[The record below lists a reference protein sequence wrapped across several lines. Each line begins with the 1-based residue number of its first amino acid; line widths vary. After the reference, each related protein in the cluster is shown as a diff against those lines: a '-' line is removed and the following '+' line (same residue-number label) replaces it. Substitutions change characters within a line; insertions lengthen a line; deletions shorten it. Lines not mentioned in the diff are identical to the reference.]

1 MAAYKT
7 LGKIVMAERI
17 YALSQRIKADKDEM
31 DEVREALKAKMKL
44 GQVVQFNTPEGP
56 HRMKLSDCSET
67 ILKDNE
73 SIQSIIGTDLF
84 VKVAKIGTAALQAGL
99 KEQCGSPLA
108 ENTMLNC
115 IKAIVPKPT
124 LKLLKGKE

>member
-56 HRMKLSDCSET
+56 HRIKLSDCPET
-67 ILKDNE
+67 ILVENGAIFDTIGKRRFL
-73 SIQSIIGTDLF
+73 QS
-84 VKVAKIGTAALQAGL
+84 AKIGVTALREAIKDIDGGAVDLVMNSL
-99 KEQCGSPLA
+99 
-108 ENTMLNC
+108 T
-115 IKAIVPKPT
+115 KAIVPKPT